1 MRTQR
6 VRFHE
11 HKWVSFCERRG
22 KNGSND
28 RFVTQL
34 SLGGYQTAWEWL
46 HKKAVNRFIKM
57 LKLAAS
63 KLEITSLTKQLRLM
77 SNLFDNYFYEI
88 PRDHWEELFSVLQSQ
103 ETTIRHSI
111 MNEEGP
117 IKKKN
122 AENALNSFLSVLE
135 DYVLQN
141 DKQEAAA

>member
-1 MRTQR
+1 MLAHPFRWSYDGT
-6 VRFHE
+6 
-11 HKWVSFCERRG
+11 G
-22 KNGSND
+22 
-28 RFVTQL
+28 
-34 SLGGYQTAWEWL
+34 L

-122 AENALNSFLSVLE
+122 VENALNSFLSVLE

-141 DKQEAAA
+141 DKQEAAT